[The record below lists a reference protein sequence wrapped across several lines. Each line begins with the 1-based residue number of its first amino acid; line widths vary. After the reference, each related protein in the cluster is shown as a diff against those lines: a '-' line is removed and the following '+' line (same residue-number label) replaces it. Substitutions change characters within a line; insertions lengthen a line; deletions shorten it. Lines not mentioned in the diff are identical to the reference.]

1 MVAFTRILVTQQA
14 VWRWDNENGC
24 ILSQTPD
31 SLRCE
36 KTDISH
42 HVQMLLS
49 MWTSS
54 TSGNSLSPFIR
65 DLISLFVWTD
75 DVSESGQPPK
85 SDSQF
90 FDDEAHFESD
100 DNEASLIQTWQKI
113 KAVKVRAQ
121 GTSPFEVTADVLA
134 QDVAMLR

>member
-1 MVAFTRILVTQQA
+1 
-14 VWRWDNENGC
+14 
-24 ILSQTPD
+24 
-31 SLRCE
+31 
-36 KTDISH
+36 
-42 HVQMLLS
+42 MLLS

-65 DLISLFVWTD
+65 DLISLLVWTD
-75 DVSESGQPPK
+75 EVSESGQPPK

-100 DNEASLIQTWQKI
+100 DNEAPLYRRGKKSKPS
-113 KAVKVRAQ
+113 R
-121 GTSPFEVTADVLA
+121 SVLGELRHLRSQR